1 MTANV
6 ALALARR
13 SLGIAVVGVSL
24 LRIRLRIARAGA
36 RHSAERGRSLAC
48 TVSAAPRAI
57 RPRKSVAR
65 DIWAIRPQLKQAR
78 TSLRR
83 RSPPT
88 LRLTT
93 PTLDSLIITP
103 GLRGSR
109 WGEPLHAPR
118 ERHARIHEARA
129 VIGRLLHVEYVPM
142 LTEPLPMRLPVVI
155 RPRPFILRAGAQGG
169 RGIER
174 DAPQRDGI
182 PCFRHP

>member
-6 ALALARR
+6 ALAPARR

-48 TVSAAPRAI
+48 TVSAAPRA
-57 RPRKSVAR
+57 
-65 DIWAIRPQLKQAR
+65 
-78 TSLRR
+78 
-83 RSPPT
+83 
-88 LRLTT
+88 
-93 PTLDSLIITP
+93 
-103 GLRGSR
+103 
-109 WGEPLHAPR
+109 
-118 ERHARIHEARA
+118 
-129 VIGRLLHVEYVPM
+129 VIGRLLDVEYVPM

-155 RPRPFILRAGAQGG
+155 RPCPFILRAGAQGG